1 MTRRI
6 RVSRLARMHTS
17 RLERERR
24 EWLAIPDT
32 ELPTNPEWR
41 QGYCEG
47 LRIAQLLIKKGD

>member
-1 MTRRI
+1 
-6 RVSRLARMHTS
+6 MHTS

-41 QGYCEG
+41 HGYCEG
-47 LRIAQLLIKKGD
+47 LRIAQLLIRKGD